1 MISRPEFLKF
11 VADRVGP
18 FQGMGASTLYYMNI
32 YDRFYPKKFFASW
45 NWASFFWGFLGLEVV
60 WMLYRRMYLYAG
72 LYVLGLFGVV
82 LMLALGVGAF
92 MKISLA
98 TLTVESMV
106 PLLDVL
112 KHCRLFLQM
121 ATALAFG
128 VWGNALYF
136 SNIRRLFS
144 KGDRGSQAGTN
155 LFMALVFLI
164 LLLVGP
170 ILLLKVMY
178 PSLYGQVHGSFL

>member
-1 MISRPEFLKF
+1 MISRQDFLRSVTDKSDPLNGF
-11 VADRVGP
+11 
-18 FQGMGASTLYYMNI
+18 GASSRYYMAI
-32 YDRFYPKKFFASW
+32 YDRFHPKKFFSSW
-45 NWASFFWGFLGLEVV
+45 NWTSFFWGFLGLEVV
-60 WMLYRRMYLYAG
+60 WMLYRRMYLYAC

-82 LMLALGVGAF
+82 SMLALGVGAF

-106 PLLDVL
+106 PLLDIL

-144 KGDRGSQAGTN
+144 KGGRGSQAATN

-164 LLLVGP
+164 FLLVGP